1 VNYVTYF
8 YNNIIAIGSE
18 RRNFVRAI
26 FLLKNLKLMTMKKI
40 ILIIVAITIVSNI
53 LSAQN
58 NNTDLRGN
66 LQFGLKAGANFSNVY
81 DSKNQEFNSDFKV
94 GFAAGAFLTIPIGK
108 YIGLQPEIL
117 FSQKGYKATGT
128 FLTIGYKFTHTTN
141 YIDVPLLFA
150 IKPSA
155 YVTLLAGPQYSFLVK
170 QKDVFT
176 SGSFTVDQEQTFQ
189 NDRSVLCFLG
199 GIDFNL
205 NQFVISARAGWD
217 LQNNNGDGTSTNPR
231 YKNVW
236 YQATLGFKF

>member
-1 VNYVTYF
+1 MLISKLVLLQ
-8 YNNIIAIGSE
+8 GL
-18 RRNFVRAI
+18 
-26 FLLKNLKLMTMKKI
+26 FL
-40 ILIIVAITIVSNI
+40 
-53 LSAQN
+53 
-58 NNTDLRGN
+58 
-66 LQFGLKAGANFSNVY
+66 
-81 DSKNQEFNSDFKV
+81 E
-94 GFAAGAFLTIPIGK
+94 IPIGK

-128 FLTIGYKFTHTTN
+128 FLTIGYKFTHTAY

-150 IKPSA
+150 LKPSA
-155 YVTLLAGPQYSFLVK
+155 NVTLLAGPQYSFLVK

-205 NQFVISARAGWD
+205 NQFVLSARAGWD

-236 YQATLGFKF
+236 YQATIGFKF

>member
-1 VNYVTYF
+1 MNYVTYF
-8 YNNIIAIGSE
+8 YNNIIATGSE
-18 RRNFVRAI
+18 RRTFVRAI

-40 ILIIVAITIVSNI
+40 ILIIVAITFVSNI

-58 NNTDLRGN
+58 NSTDLRDN

-128 FLTIGYKFTHTTN
+128 FLTIPYKFTHTTS

-150 IKPSA
+150 LKPSA

-189 NDRSVLCFLG
+189 NDRNVLCFLG

-205 NQFVISARAGWD
+205 NQFVLSARAGWD

-236 YQATLGFKF
+236 YQATLGFRF

>member
-1 VNYVTYF
+1 
-8 YNNIIAIGSE
+8 
-18 RRNFVRAI
+18 
-26 FLLKNLKLMTMKKI
+26 MKKF
-40 ILIIVAITIVSNI
+40 ILIIAAITFMANI
-53 LSAQN
+53 ILAQDN
-58 NNTDLRGN
+58 STDLRDK
-66 LQFGLKAGANFSNVY
+66 LQFGMKAGANLSNVY
-81 DSKNQEFNSDFKV
+81 DSKNQEFNADFKV
-94 GFAAGAFLTIPIGK
+94 GFAIGAFLEIPIGK

-117 FSQKGYKATGT
+117 FSQKGYKATGSV
-128 FLTIGYKFTHTTN
+128 LTIPYKFTHTTG

-150 IKPSA
+150 LKPSA
-155 YVTLLAGPQYSFLVK
+155 HVTLLAGPQYSFLVN

-176 SGSFTVDQEQTFQ
+176 SGSFTAQDQQTIK

-205 NQFVISARAGWD
+205 KQFVFSARAGWD